1 MMFNR
6 SKLALALTM
15 VCGASI
21 SSMAIPNRT
30 AIAASAP
37 GPYQH
42 VLILSVDGLRS
53 TDILDPALKP
63 YLTNIN
69 SLRSVGVTYPN
80 AFT

>member
-21 SSMAIPNRT
+21 SMAIPNRT
-30 AIAASAP
+30 AIASEAP
-37 GPYQH
+37 GSYQH

-53 TDILDPALKP
+53 ADILDPALKR

-69 SLRSVGVTYPN
+69 SLLALPK
-80 AFT
+80 FTLEL